1 MDQLIEYFK
10 KSRISFKIDEYIS
23 SNLQSVKI
31 YREPIYTN
39 RNPISLVRDYPNR
52 HPPASRLKNSF
63 SIANRTLGKWRNF
76 LRVIRYS

>member
-10 KSRISFKIDEYIS
+10 KNRISFKIDEYIS

-52 HPPASRLKNSF
+52 HPPASRLKNFF
-63 SIANRTLGKWRNF
+63 SIANRTLGKW
-76 LRVIRYS
+76 